1 MSADE
6 LALKFSSAPPEQL
19 IGRVPLHDV
28 REAFAEEAADAAYDE
43 LWIEHKFE
51 LEAEEER
58 ADKANDLALK
68 FEGVA
73 NAYATAIKLALTS
86 PPDEARRVLENAIE
100 DHPGYGREPQ

>member
-43 LWIEHKFE
+43 LWIDHKFE
-51 LEAEEER
+51 LEATEEIT
-58 ADKANDLALK
+58 D
-68 FEGVA
+68 
-73 NAYATAIKLALTS
+73 AYATAIKKALTL
-86 PPDEARRVLENAIE
+86 PYDEAQKVLQAVIN
-100 DHPGYGREPQ
+100 DNPGYGRDPQ